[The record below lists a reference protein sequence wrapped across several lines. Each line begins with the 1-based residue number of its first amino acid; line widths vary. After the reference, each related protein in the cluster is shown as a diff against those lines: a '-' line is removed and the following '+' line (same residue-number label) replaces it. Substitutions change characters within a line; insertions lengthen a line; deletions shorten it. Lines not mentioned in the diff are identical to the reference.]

1 MHMAEHASQL
11 TLDLLILLVGKAAV
25 WMELGVELLLLGH
38 RGGECILLSQL
49 LLHKTDN
56 MGM

>member
-1 MHMAEHASQL
+1 MQANL
-11 TLDLLILLVGKAAV
+11 LLILLVGKAAV
-25 WMELGVELLLLGH
+25 WMEVGVELLLSGH